1 MQHSLLQPLLPQEHL
16 LPSPLQ
22 LSSRTQRRLLG
33 ILLLLGVV
41 LRVVRYA
48 LPFPLWGDECMLAV
62 NFIQRSFADML
73 RPLEYHQIAPL
84 GFLWA
89 ELAAVKLGGFHTW
102 TLHLFP
108 TLCSLAALLVFA
120 YLASRVLDGWPLVL
134 AVGTLAVAY
143 YPIRHGAE
151 VKQYACDLLM
161 SALLLALALRWYQ
174 TPQESRWL
182 WLLVLVVPVA
192 LVFSLPGVFVAGG
205 VSLFVLY
212 VLWKHCTWS
221 RRLLVPWLVYNA
233 VLVAA
238 FGLLLVV
245 FIQRHRT
252 PEVAQGVAAWWREA
266 FPPWNEPLKLPGW
279 LVKIHFGRMFS
290 YPLGGKDGGSTLTTL
305 GFLAGLGVLASRS
318 RTRALVVLVLAPFAL
333 ALVAAALRRY
343 PYGASARTMLYL
355 APLII
360 LVAAVGWTWT
370 LSKLATWLRMP
381 RFMWVGLVP
390 ATVLGTALLLHMS
403 LQPYKTPYDRDHDHF
418 ARWFWT
424 QMSYQAEVVC
434 VESELGERLFR
445 GQWIQFAPE
454 YRCYMHLYSPR
465 HRRKEKP
472 HWEAVSARHPLR
484 CVVLSAPHVPYDQEA
499 LRRWLQRMEK
509 RYALVNYDVF
519 PINPHTDR
527 FYARR
532 YEVFEF
538 VPREQVAQYRRPFEL
553 PGPVL
558 R

>member
-1 MQHSLLQPLLPQEHL
+1 MQHSPRQPLLPQEDL
-16 LPSPLQ
+16 LPSPWL
-22 LSSRTQRRLLG
+22 LDGRTQRRLLAG
-33 ILLLLGVV
+33 LLLLGVA

-108 TLCSLAALLVFA
+108 TLCSLAGLLVFF
-120 YLASRVLDGWPLVL
+120 YLASRLLDGWPLVL
-134 AVGTLAVAY
+134 ATGTLAVAY

-151 VKQYACDLLM
+151 VKQYACDLLV

-174 TPQESRWL
+174 RPEESRWL
-182 WLLVLVVPVA
+182 WWLALVVPVA

-205 VSLFVLY
+205 VSLFVLH
-212 VLWKHCTWS
+212 VLWS
-221 RRLLVPWLVYNA
+221 RRLGARRLVAAWLTYNA
-233 VLVAA
+233 ALVIA
-238 FGLLLVV
+238 FGLLLVL
-245 FIQRHRT
+245 FIQPHRT
-252 PEVAQGVAAWWREA
+252 PEVSQGVAAWWREA
-266 FPPWNEPLKLPGW
+266 FPPWNEPLRLPGW

-290 YPLGGKDGGSTLTTL
+290 YPIGGKDGGSTLTTL
-305 GFLAGLGVLASRS
+305 GFLAGLAVLARHG
-318 RTRALVVLVLAPFAL
+318 RTRALLVLALAPFAL
-333 ALVAAALRRY
+333 ALVAAAMRRY

-355 APLII
+355 APIII
-360 LVAAVGWTWT
+360 LVAAVGWTWMLLQVARLLRAPRT
-370 LSKLATWLRMP
+370 MWLAAAW
-381 RFMWVGLVP
+381 P
-390 ATVLGTALLLHMS
+390 AALGAALFLHMAV
-403 LQPYKTPYDRDHDHF
+403 QPYKTPYDRDHDHF

-424 QMSYQAEVVC
+424 QMTHRAEVVC
-434 VESELGERLFR
+434 VASDLGEELFG
-445 GQWIQFAPE
+445 GQWVQFAPE

-465 HRRKEKP
+465 HRRGERP

-484 CVVLSAPHVPYDQEA
+484 CVVLSAPHVPYDREA
-499 LRRWLQRMEK
+499 LRRWLQRMQK

-519 PINPHTDR
+519 PINPHTDH

-532 YEVFEF
+532 YEVYEF
-538 VPREQVAQYRRPFEL
+538 VPREEVARYRLPFDG
-553 PGPVL
+553 PPPVL

>member
-1 MQHSLLQPLLPQEHL
+1 M
-16 LPSPLQ
+16 
-22 LSSRTQRRLLG
+22 QRRLLG
-33 ILLLLGVV
+33 GLLLLGVV
-41 LRVVRYA
+41 LRLLRFA

-62 NFIQRSFADML
+62 NFIHRSFADML

-108 TLCSLAALLVFA
+108 TLCSLAGLLVFA

-134 AVGTLAVAY
+134 ATGTLAVAY

-151 VKQYACDLLM
+151 VKQYAGDLLM

-174 TPQESRWL
+174 RPEESRWL
-182 WLLVLVVPVA
+182 WFLVLAVPVA

-205 VSLFVLY
+205 VSLFVLF
-212 VLWKHCTWS
+212 VLWQKRLGS
-221 RRLLVPWLVYNA
+221 RRLVGAWLVYNL
-233 VLVAA
+233 VLVAT
-238 FGLLLVV
+238 FGVLLVV
-245 FIQRHRT
+245 FIQPHRT
-252 PEVAQGVAAWWREA
+252 PEVARGVAAWWREA
-266 FPPWNEPLKLPGW
+266 FPPWHEPLRLPGW

-290 YPLGGKDGGSTLTTL
+290 YPVGGKDGGSTLTTL
-305 GFLAGLGVLASRS
+305 GFLLGLAVLARQG
-318 RTRALVVLVLAPFAL
+318 RTRALLVLALVPFAL
-333 ALVAAALRRY
+333 ALVAASMRRY

-355 APLII
+355 APIII
-360 LVAAVGWTWT
+360 LVAAVGWAWM
-370 LSKLATWLRMP
+370 LQRLAGWFRTARVMWLGVASP
-381 RFMWVGLVP
+381 V
-390 ATVLGTALLLHMS
+390 VLGAALMLHMS
-403 LQPYKTPYDRDHDHF
+403 MQPYKTPYDRDHDHF

-434 VESELGERLFR
+434 VESELGEELFG
-445 GQWIQFAPE
+445 GQWIEFAPE

-465 HRRKEKP
+465 HRRGEGP
-472 HWEAVSARHPLR
+472 QWEAVSARHPLR
-484 CVVLSAPHVPYDQEA
+484 CVVLSAPHVPYDRQA
-499 LRRWLQRMEK
+499 LRRWLQRMQK

-532 YEVFEF
+532 YEVYEF
-538 VPREQVAQYRRPFEL
+538 VPREQVARYRRPFED
-553 PGPVL
+553 PVPVL